1 MTFRKE
7 KKIKLSY
14 YELNKIK
21 AYLLDNGMSSLYPKR
36 KINSQY
42 FDTKNLKMFQD
53 SEEGV
58 LPRKKIRV
66 RWYFEKKYFLEKKIS
81 SIEGRF
87 KQSKEI
93 NQNFYNDMKTVGYL
107 DKDYGLIFPILTVSY
122 ERSYFDYKKM
132 RITFDENIEY
142 SADDYFNYINKKD
155 FESVLEIKTS
165 FNTPDDYILKEFSH
179 IDSRFSKYCRGVL
192 ALR

>member
-14 YELNKIK
+14 YELNKLK
-21 AYLLDNGMSSLYPKR
+21 TNLLNNGMSSLYPKR

-42 FDTKNLKMFQD
+42 FDTKNLMMFQD

-66 RWYFEKKYFLEKKIS
+66 RWYFDQSYFLETKIS

-87 KQSKEI
+87 KFSKKI
-93 NQNFYNDMKTVGYL
+93 NDKFYNDIKSEGYL
-107 DKDYGLIFPILTVSY
+107 DKDYGLIFPVLRVRY
-122 ERSYFDYKKM
+122 ERSYFEYKKM

-142 SADDYFNYINKKD
+142 FSDKFLNYLNSKD
-155 FESVLEIKTS
+155 LEAVLEIKTS

-179 IDSRFSKYCRGVL
+179 IDSRFSKYCRGIL
-192 ALR
+192 ALK

>member
-1 MTFRKE
+1 
-7 KKIKLSY
+7 
-14 YELNKIK
+14 
-21 AYLLDNGMSSLYPKR
+21 
-36 KINSQY
+36 
-42 FDTKNLKMFQD
+42 
-53 SEEGV
+53 
-58 LPRKKIRV
+58 
-66 RWYFEKKYFLEKKIS
+66 
-81 SIEGRF
+81 
-87 KQSKEI
+87 
-93 NQNFYNDMKTVGYL
+93 
-107 DKDYGLIFPILTVSY
+107 
-122 ERSYFDYKKM
+122 M